1 MRTISTS
8 LLVGCIGFLSY
19 SGAVADQNLWLG
31 VKAGTL
37 GAGVEASWRPI
48 PWLDVRV
55 GLNQFDYDDR
65 GTESGI
71 NYDAELSLDNYYGT
85 ANFRFPLSPMRF
97 TAGAYNNG
105 NELTL
110 TSRDAGTLEIG
121 STVYP
126 GAAVGTL
133 TSVASFDSL
142 APYTGI
148 GFDFD
153 LFDKVGLSLDLGVLW
168 QGEPDVTLSA
178 DGVLASD
185 PNFQQSLDAE
195 RDQLEAELES
205 YKVWPVLSLGFNYQ
219 FM

>member
-1 MRTISTS
+1 MQMIKRAF
-8 LLVGCIGFLSY
+8 LVACVGFMSCNV
-19 SGAVADQNLWLG
+19 AIADQNLWLG

-48 PWLDVRV
+48 QWLDVRV
-55 GLNQFDYDDR
+55 GVNQFDYDDR
-65 GTESGI
+65 GAESGI
-71 NYDAELSLDNYYGT
+71 DYDAELSLDNYYGT

-110 TSRDAGTLEIG
+110 TSRDAPTFDIG

-126 GAAVGTL
+126 GASVGTL
-133 TSVASFDSL
+133 TSTASFDSV
-142 APYTGI
+142 APYAGI

-178 DGVLASD
+178 DGILASD
-185 PNFQQSLDAE
+185 PNFLQSLEAE
-195 RDQLEAELES
+195 REELETELES
-205 YKVWPVLSLGFNYQ
+205 YKAWPVLSLGFNYK